1 MINRSMFPQELEPHV
16 ESPKILEN
24 EVGEQLMAPQKI
36 ATVKMEMVA
45 DDDEKMRMYERA
57 RMAVE
62 ACDRELLEKT
72 RKYEELMLE
81 KHKKKMQVQQLEK
94 IVRLKLAEADMFQ
107 LKVNEAKQEVLRLQ
121 KIALVSEEEYANS
134 HLKQQLRE
142 AAAEKQYLIEK
153 IKLEEHSQAS
163 NNCGGGGGPAQ
174 TLIHSKMDDLL
185 YSDTPKT
192 EFNW

>member
-1 MINRSMFPQELEPHV
+1 
-16 ESPKILEN
+16 
-24 EVGEQLMAPQKI
+24 
-36 ATVKMEMVA
+36 MEMVA

-107 LKVNEAKQEVLRLQ
+107 LKANEAKQEVLRLQ

-134 HLKQQLRE
+134 YLKQRLRE

-153 IKLEEHSQAS
+153 IRLEEHSQAS
-163 NNCGGGGGPAQ
+163 NNCGGGGPAQ

-185 YSDTPKT
+185 YGDTPKT